1 MSRQPRF
8 VCRVTLDWMM
18 TGWYPL
24 SVPLKS
30 TPRLLLVPHK
40 SSSIAPGINIHPFVT
55 PLSSTFNPLS
65 MGNKLSLSISNPFR
79 RAQSSTNVS
88 EVIEPENGTEEVA
101 STSGE
106 QVAGQQ
112 PQELQGA
119 EISSNVT
126 GVNGAN
132 GDEQVS
138 GSDSSAKVNGTNGE
152 EVEEEKDNEAEG
164 KEYVFKPVTVPETN
178 GHSESQGNHDGFSSL
193 DLEQINSHIN
203 FGSQQIDAAKL
214 VAGEVDEMESLTESE
229 SIHSLAD
236 SDHLN
241 GSGRNMRKRKNDSPI
256 SNSSSPGKKGKKVNL
271 ANLPPNAVYVES
283 SDRPFICGVSN
294 CTWAFKQLF
303 HLQRHYKKVHE
314 GKSQNSSG
322 RSSVTGSSISTGEAI
337 YQQALNELVVEYPSE
352 YVQV

>member
-1 MSRQPRF
+1 
-8 VCRVTLDWMM
+8 
-18 TGWYPL
+18 
-24 SVPLKS
+24 
-30 TPRLLLVPHK
+30 
-40 SSSIAPGINIHPFVT
+40 
-55 PLSSTFNPLS
+55 
-65 MGNKLSLSISNPFR
+65 MGNRLSLSISNPFR

-88 EVIEPENGTEEVA
+88 EINEAENGTEEVA

-106 QVAGQQ
+106 QDSGQQ

-119 EISSNVT
+119 EISSNVIAA
-126 GVNGAN
+126 NGTI

-152 EVEEEKDNEAEG
+152 VEEKDNEAEG
-164 KEYVFKPVTVPETN
+164 KEYVFKPVTVPATN
-178 GHSESQGNHDGFSSL
+178 GHNESQGNHDGFSSL

-203 FGSQQIDAAKL
+203 FGSQQNDADKI

-229 SIHSLAD
+229 SIHSLTD
-236 SDHLN
+236 SNDLN

-256 SNSSSPGKKGKKVNL
+256 SNSSSPGKKGKKPNL

-283 SDRPFICGVSN
+283 SDRPFICGESN